1 MNGVKIRSVNSI
13 SIMDKALKRI
23 CDILR
28 RDKAK
33 GARLYVAELTWLLF
47 LRYLDL
53 TEQQEELKATA
64 LGNHFVPTLL
74 SPYRWQ
80 DWAAP
85 FDSHYTY
92 ETTIQNK
99 LQGWK
104 RREVLEKGTSSFV
117 DFINNTLFPFYSK
130 LKDNAGASNIQKV
143 VSEIFINQGQTV
155 LKSDS
160 NILDVLDE
168 IHSLTQAEI
177 NTQHMFP
184 ISQAFEGMLP
194 NLGEKKN
201 DGGQFFTPR
210 EVIRLIVEVVNPM
223 LGGKVYDPCCGTGG
237 FLIESYKH
245 LIKLNPT
252 ATQIEELKTN
262 TFWGREDADEAI
274 PILLANMV
282 LHGID
287 LPRIWHGNTL
297 TGAVTFGDLFE
308 GAPAQFKYILT
319 NPPFGSKEGKA
330 AQSNFDYKTGK
341 AQILFLQHII
351 NSLEDGGTC
360 GMVIDEGVLFH
371 TKTKAYTQTK
381 RKLLNEC
388 DLFCIVS
395 LPGGVFVNA
404 GAGVKTDLLFFT
416 KGKPTKQIWFYDMTL
431 DDEFK
436 PRKVNKSNA
445 LEVKHF
451 DDFLMRLK
459 LPVEH
464 PNRISERSWYMTKK
478 EAEDKEY
485 DIKAVNNNAP
495 DFSDKRSSEDLIG
508 VIRKAQCDILELINE
523 LTK

>member
-1 MNGVKIRSVNSI
+1 MSNNNGKKINTQAA
-13 SIMDKALKRI
+13 MDKAVKRI
-23 CDILR
+23 CNILR

-33 GARLYVAELTWLLF
+33 GARLYVAELTWMFF

-53 TEQQEELKATA
+53 IEQQEEMKALA
-64 LGNHFVPTLL
+64 LGNHFEPTMD

-85 FDSHYTY
+85 FDRKASF
-92 ETTIQNK
+92 ETTITSK

-104 RREVLEKGTSSFV
+104 RRDIIENGESSFISFV
-117 DFINNTLFPFYSK
+117 NDILFPYYSK

-155 LKSDS
+155 LKSDA
-160 NILDVLDE
+160 NLLDVLDE

-177 NTQHMFP
+177 DTQHMFP

-210 EVIRLIVEVVNPM
+210 EVVRLIIEVVNPQ

-245 LIKLNPT
+245 LIQQNPT
-252 ATQIEELKTN
+252 ATQIEELKTS

-282 LHGID
+282 LHDID

-297 TGAVTFGDLFE
+297 TGAVTFGDLFD

-330 AQSNFDYKTGK
+330 AQSSFAYKSGK

-351 NSLEDGGTC
+351 SSLEDGGTC

-381 RKLLNEC
+381 RKLLNDC

-416 KGKPTKQIWFYDMTL
+416 KGNPTRQIWFYDMTL

-436 PRKVNKSNA
+436 PRKVNKGNP
-445 LEVKHF
+445 LEFKHF
-451 DDFLMRLK
+451 DDFLMRLN
-459 LPVEH
+459 LPVDH
-464 PNRISERSWYMTKK
+464 PDRISERSWFMTKE
-478 EAEDKEY
+478 EAEAKEY
-485 DIKAVNNNAP
+485 DIKAVNINAP
-495 DFSDKRSSEDLIG
+495 DFSDKRTSAELIE
-508 VIRKAQCDILELINE
+508 VIRKAQSEITSLLDQLQQ
-523 LTK
+523 